1 MAMAHKIEELPIY
14 PKVVEF
20 WSAVNALPRPKLR
33 NDRDLHDQISRAN
46 NSIPSNMVEGFE
58 QATDRA
64 FAHFLTYSKGSLA
77 EVLKRL
83 KPAYSQRQ
91 SLITNHESDSRLGI
105 RDS

>member
-1 MAMAHKIEELPIY
+1 
-14 PKVVEF
+14 
-20 WSAVNALPRPKLR
+20 
-33 NDRDLHDQISRAN
+33 
-46 NSIPSNMVEGFE
+46 MVEGFE